1 MKSQFTKED
10 AVSPVVGVMLMLV
23 VTIVIAA
30 AVAMFSTGLVDNTT
44 PTPTAIIDYS
54 GSNSKDGTLVFL
66 HKGGDDFDLRDVTL
80 ILSRGEGS
88 SPVEY
93 TYNGSP
99 YSVKSIDGDSRI
111 SAGEYFAI
119 GPINLAGSG
128 STVEYSLLQ
137 NGNTITSGKLVVPAG
152 IVAEPEGIVTLGIAG
167 GTIIPDHGL
176 TYEFYKVGTYIT
188 AGSSSISVGTSLL
201 FYINGFDTDEQQVS
215 GVGAA
220 ATLVVEKEGG
230 SSSIVKYTG
239 APYYGFLVTFN
250 ESGTYTISGKVP
262 SGIASTMT
270 YTDTSEYTSEYAA
283 YSDGG
288 DITVIVS

>member
-99 YSVKSIDGDSRI
+99 YSVKSIDGDSHI

-137 NGNTITSGKLVVPAG
+137 NGNTITSGKLVLPAG

-167 GTIIPDHGL
+167 TDNMHTDEYGTFASTL
-176 TYEFYKVGTYIT
+176 FSQNEVTVSSGTK
-188 AGSSSISVGTSLL
+188 LL
-201 FYINGFDTDEQQVS
+201 FYINGFDSSGNQVLK
-215 GVGAA
+215 VGPSAV
-220 ATLVVEKEGG
+220 LIVEKGG
-230 SSSIVKYTG
+230 SVFSTVKYTG
-239 APYYGFLVTFN
+239 PYYGFPVILT
-250 ESGTYTISGKVP
+250 EPGTYTISGKVP
-262 SGIASTMT
+262 SGIT
-270 YTDTSEYTSEYAA
+270 TSKYFTGADLYTSIYAN
-283 YSDGG
+283 YGG
-288 DITVIVS
+288 SGGTITVTVN